1 MSEQSN
7 TFVVDTLGFRVPC
20 RSFHVRAN
28 ITRDRPLPVV
38 DEFILRL
45 LRICGQLSLERAG
58 NFFGFTRV
66 EAEKVMRDLMAKDL
80 LVVEGDQLRLST
92 AAAALFRASAEE
104 EPRLVE
110 LEPWIEN
117 VWFDLVSRGIVPRP
131 RQRAFRNL
139 VEVPAAAD
147 AINLPADFARG
158 AFEEN
163 FRDYVTRVRRL
174 REPER
179 VSIHSIAGVEPDRYG
194 SIVVSG
200 RKTITVGDRGPKLE
214 IEGASEAPKQLREMI
229 QCLST
234 EYGKLEQP
242 RAQATS
248 IADFERLSGLSLRP
262 FLDVNQEFDF
272 GRWLAERPGF
282 EDDSRA
288 WIIGA
293 PYTEANVQ
301 MIVERLKAKG
311 GKTKEELRWLRPS
324 GMVWG
329 MTADLGTSLDLFRR
343 ALGLPDVPKASG
355 TTLLMPKVSAKF
367 AHRSV
372 GRLFERGEE
381 APPKLGSGLEL
392 LVIGQ
397 AVAMLLVHVVVGR
410 RETIPVGIVTDSPK
424 LVLRLESQ
432 LRGDNPNLWVT
443 KPRLGKGT
451 VPAVLQETEG
461 VDE

>member
-1 MSEQSN
+1 MSEDP
-7 TFVVDTLGFRVPC
+7 TAFVVDTIGFRVPC

-28 ITRDRPLPVV
+28 VTRDRPLPVV

-58 NFFGFTRV
+58 DFFGFSRAETERV
-66 EAEKVMRDLMAKDL
+66 VRDLVAKDL
-80 LVVEGDQLRLST
+80 LVAEGNQLRLST

-139 VEVPAAAD
+139 VDVPAAPD
-147 AINLPADFARG
+147 AINLPANFARG

-194 SIVVSG
+194 SIVVSS
-200 RKTITVGDRGPKLE
+200 RKTMTLGDRGPKLE
-214 IEGASEAPKQLREMI
+214 IEGASEAPKRLREMI
-229 QCLST
+229 QSLSS

-262 FLDVNQEFDF
+262 FLDANQEFDLA
-272 GRWLAERPGF
+272 RWLAERPRF
-282 EDDSRA
+282 DDNSRA
-288 WIIGA
+288 WVLGA
-293 PYTEANVQ
+293 PYTEANARG
-301 MIVERLKAKG
+301 IVERLKSNASQLKG
-311 GKTKEELRWLRPS
+311 DLRWLRP
-324 GMVWG
+324 GGTVWG
-329 MTADLGTSLDLFRR
+329 MTADLGASLELFRR
-343 ALGLPDVPKASG
+343 TLGLPDVPKVSG
-355 TTLLMPKVSAKF
+355 TTLLMPKASAKS
-367 AHRSV
+367 AQRNV

-381 APPKLGSGLEL
+381 APAKLGSGLEL

-397 AVAMLLVHVVVGR
+397 AVAILLVHVVVGR
-410 RETIPVGIVTDSPK
+410 RETMPVGIVTDHPK
-424 LVLRLESQ
+424 LVMRLDAQ
-432 LRGDNPNLWVT
+432 LRGDNSKVWMT
-443 KPRLGKGT
+443 KARSGKIAEPT
-451 VPAVLQETEG
+451 PPQQR
-461 VDE
+461 DEA